1 MYRGRST
8 FGDENVPLP
17 RYTRHGMAFPLDR
30 IAQRKGVLTLDT
42 ALHRYTAY
50 TRNTEHRH
58 SGMLALRLAQACR

>member
-1 MYRGRST
+1 
-8 FGDENVPLP
+8 
-17 RYTRHGMAFPLDR
+17 MAFPLDR